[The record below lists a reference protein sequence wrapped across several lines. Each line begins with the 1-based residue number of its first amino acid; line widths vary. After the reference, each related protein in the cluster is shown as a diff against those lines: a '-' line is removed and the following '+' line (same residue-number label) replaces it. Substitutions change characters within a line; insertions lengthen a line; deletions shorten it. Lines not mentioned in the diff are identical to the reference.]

1 MKLLRLGSD
10 YKDFQSIEFTDGL
23 NIIVGTKIETN
34 KNEETSNG
42 VGKSLSLRCIDF
54 LFGKDRDTEE
64 IKKILK
70 EKGITLNLLFSQN
83 NEQYF
88 VERNDKNIFLNEKE
102 INIKQYQEFLYEINI
117 KNQIPDNIN
126 KKILSFRNIFAR
138 FFRTSRESY
147 MNPLRQIKQE
157 KSYQNNYMNAFLL
170 KLDLVY
176 LEQKSHLKAK
186 QDKLKETIKQLSA
199 YENNEVINR
208 EKELELEEKLKEITT
223 NLASFKIAENYY
235 ELEKR
240 LNNLTQSIETLR
252 NQKLIKER
260 QIQNKENIIK
270 VNKQFDIDID
280 KIENI
285 YKEVKFFFEKSPINH
300 IEAVKNFHNTLFENR
315 KNKAI
320 KDKKILKSEVER
332 LTLDINNMDEERMKL
347 YKDLENKGALEEYQA
362 IMREK
367 ENIINELDN
376 IQRTKKVI
384 TDLKNKEAD
393 LKIEIDKFKKKLVGF
408 EGEIDIKI
416 RQLGQYF
423 REISSIF
430 YKDNKGYLD
439 IKINRNFQT
448 EKLYDIAVKID
459 TDKSD
464 GISNMKVFIYDM
476 LIYKLNPNLIGFVG
490 HDNILF
496 DSIDERQIAQAL
508 KYVNENVGQYI
519 CSIHDTKFNEA
530 NEFAKSNLDID
541 LNNFVRL
548 ELNENKKLF
557 GFKFGEHLK

>member
-1 MKLLRLGSD
+1 MKLLRLSSD

-23 NIIVGTKIETN
+23 NIIVGTKTETN

-54 LFGKDRDTEE
+54 LFGKDRYAEE
-64 IKKILK
+64 IKKAL
-70 EKGITLNLLFSQN
+70 EKNDITLNLLFSQDN
-83 NEQYF
+83 KQYF

-102 INIKQYQEFLYEINI
+102 INIKQYKEFLYDINI
-117 KNQIPDNIN
+117 KPNIMDYYDNG
-126 KKILSFRNIFAR
+126 ILTFRNIFPR
-138 FFRTSRESY
+138 FFRTSRDSY
-147 MNPLRQIKQE
+147 MNPLEQIGRE
-157 KSYQNNYMNAFLL
+157 TSYQNNYMNAFLL

-176 LEQKSHLKAK
+176 LEQKSSLKIK
-186 QDKLKETIKQLSA
+186 QKELQETIKQLSA

-235 ELEKR
+235 ELEKK
-240 LNNLTQSIETLR
+240 LDELTQSIETLR

-260 QIQNKENIIK
+260 QIQSKNNIIK
-270 VNKQFDIDID
+270 VNKQFDIDIA
-280 KIENI
+280 KITNI
-285 YKEVKFFFEKSPINH
+285 YQEVKFFFEKSPINH

-320 KDKKILKSEVER
+320 KDKKILEIEINEIGLQIDNKDKER
-332 LTLDINNMDEERMKL
+332 IKL

-362 IMREK
+362 LMREK
-367 ENIINELDN
+367 ENIINELGN
-376 IQRTKKVI
+376 IQRTKNVI
-384 TDLKNKEAD
+384 ADLKNKEVD
-393 LKIEIDKFKKKLVGF
+393 LKIEIEKFKKKLVGF
-408 EGEIDIKI
+408 ESEIDIKI
-416 RQLGQYF
+416 RQLGRYF

-439 IKINRNFQT
+439 IKINHDFQT
-448 EKLYDIAVKID
+448 EKLYDMAVKID
-459 TDKSD
+459 ADKSD

-508 KYVNENVGQYI
+508 KYASENIGQYI

-530 NEFAKSNLDID
+530 NKFAVLNLGID
-541 LNNFVRL
+541 LKQFVKL

>member
-1 MKLLRLGSD
+1 MKILKLGAN
-10 YKDFQSIEFTDGL
+10 YRKFQSIEFKDGL
-23 NIIVGTKIETN
+23 NIIVGTKTETK

-54 LFGKDRDTEE
+54 LFGKDRDIEE
-64 IKKILK
+64 IKKVLK
-70 EKGITLNLLFSQN
+70 ENDITLNLLFLQDN
-83 NEQYF
+83 KQYF
-88 VERNDKNIFLNEKE
+88 VERNDKNIFLNERE
-102 INIKQYQEFLYEINI
+102 INIKQYKEFLYEINI
-117 KNQIPDNIN
+117 KKQIPDNVN

-147 MNPLRQIKQE
+147 MNPLRQIEQE
-157 KSYQNNYMNAFLL
+157 APYQNNYMNAFLL
-170 KLDLVY
+170 KLDLTY
-176 LEQKSHLKAK
+176 LEQKSHLKIK
-186 QDKLKETIKQLSA
+186 QKELKETIKQLSI
-199 YENNEVINR
+199 YENGDMVNR

-223 NLASFKIAENYY
+223 NLANFKIAENYY

-252 NQKLIKER
+252 NQKLMKER

-320 KDKKILKSEVER
+320 KDKKILKIEVEQ
-332 LTLDINNMDEERMKL
+332 LTLDIKNMDEERMKL
-347 YKDLENKGALEEYQA
+347 YKDLENKGALEEYQTL
-362 IMREK
+362 IREK
-367 ENIINELDN
+367 EKIVGELENIR
-376 IQRTKKVI
+376 RTKKVI

-393 LKIEIDKFKKKLVGF
+393 LKIEIDKFKKELVIF
-408 EGEIDIKI
+408 EEEIDANIHK
-416 RQLGQYF
+416 LGRAF

-439 IKINRNFQT
+439 IKINHNFKT

-476 LIYKLNPNLIGFVG
+476 LVYKLNPNLTGLVG

-508 KYVNENVGQYI
+508 KYANENVGQYI

-530 NEFAKSNLDID
+530 NKFAKSNLDID

-557 GFKFGEHLK
+557 GFKFGEH

>member
-1 MKLLRLGSD
+1 MKLLRLSSD

-23 NIIVGTKIETN
+23 NIIVGTKTETN
-34 KNEETSNG
+34 KNEKTSNG

-54 LFGKDRDTEE
+54 LFGKDRYAEE
-64 IKKILK
+64 IKKAL
-70 EKGITLNLLFSQN
+70 EENDITLNLLFSQDN
-83 NEQYF
+83 KQYF

-199 YENNEVINR
+199 HENNEVINR
-208 EKELELEEKLKEITT
+208 KKEFELEEKLKEITT

-252 NQKLIKER
+252 NQKLMKAR
-260 QIQNKENIIK
+260 QIQSKNNIIK
-270 VNKQFDIDID
+270 VNKQFDIDIA
-280 KIENI
+280 KITNI
-285 YKEVKFFFEKSPINH
+285 YQEVKFFFEKSPINH

-320 KDKKILKSEVER
+320 KDKKILKIEVER

-347 YKDLENKGALEEYQA
+347 YKDLENKGALEEYQTL
-362 IMREK
+362 IKKIVGEL
-367 ENIINELDN
+367 ENIR
-376 IQRTKKVI
+376 RTKKVI

-439 IKINRNFQT
+439 IKINRNFKT
-448 EKLYDIAVKID
+448 EKLYDIAVTID

-464 GISNMKVFIYDM
+464 GISNMKVFIYDI

-508 KYVNENVGQYI
+508 KY
-519 CSIHDTKFNEA
+519 A
-530 NEFAKSNLDID
+530 N
-541 LNNFVRL
+541 
-548 ELNENKKLF
+548 
-557 GFKFGEHLK
+557 

>member
-1 MKLLRLGSD
+1 MKILKLGAN
-10 YKDFQSIEFTDGL
+10 YRKFQSIEFKDGL
-23 NIIVGTKIETN
+23 NIIVGTKTETK

-54 LFGKDRDTEE
+54 LFGKDRDIEE
-64 IKKILK
+64 IKKVLK
-70 EKGITLNLLFSQN
+70 ENDITLNLLFLQDN
-83 NEQYF
+83 KQYF
-88 VERNDKNIFLNEKE
+88 VERNDKNIFLNERE
-102 INIKQYQEFLYEINI
+102 INIKQYKEFLYEINI
-117 KNQIPDNIN
+117 KKQIPDNVN

-147 MNPLRQIKQE
+147 MNPLRQIEQE
-157 KSYQNNYMNAFLL
+157 APYQNNYMNAFLL
-170 KLDLVY
+170 KLDLTY
-176 LEQKSHLKAK
+176 LEQKSHLKIK
-186 QDKLKETIKQLSA
+186 QKELKETIKQLSI
-199 YENNEVINR
+199 YENGDMVNR

-223 NLASFKIAENYY
+223 NLSNFKIAENYY

-252 NQKLIKER
+252 NQKLMKER

-300 IEAVKNFHNTLFENR
+300 IEAVKNFHDTLFENR

-320 KDKKILKSEVER
+320 KDKKILKIEVEQ
-332 LTLDINNMDEERMKL
+332 LTLDIKNMDEERMKL
-347 YKDLENKGALEEYQA
+347 YKDLENKGALEEYQTL
-362 IMREK
+362 IREK
-367 ENIINELDN
+367 EKIVGELENIR
-376 IQRTKKVI
+376 RTKKVI

-393 LKIEIDKFKKKLVGF
+393 LKIEIDKFKKELVIF
-408 EGEIDIKI
+408 EEEIDANIHK
-416 RQLGQYF
+416 LGRSF

-439 IKINRNFQT
+439 IKINHNFKT

-476 LIYKLNPNLIGFVG
+476 LVYKLNPNLTGLVG

-508 KYVNENVGQYI
+508 KYANENVGQYI

-530 NEFAKSNLDID
+530 NKFSKSNLDID

-557 GFKFGEHLK
+557 GFKFGEH

>member
-1 MKLLRLGSD
+1 MKILKLGAN
-10 YKDFQSIEFTDGL
+10 YRKFQSIEFKDGL
-23 NIIVGTKIETN
+23 NIIVGTKTETK

-54 LFGKDRDTEE
+54 LFGKDRDIEE
-64 IKKILK
+64 IKKVLK
-70 EKGITLNLLFSQN
+70 ENDMTLNLLFSQDN
-83 NEQYF
+83 KQYF
-88 VERNDKNIFLNEKE
+88 VERNDKNIFLNERE
-102 INIKQYQEFLYEINI
+102 INIKQYKEFLYKINI
-117 KNQIPDNIN
+117 KKQIPDNVN

-147 MNPLRQIKQE
+147 MNPLRQIEQE
-157 KSYQNNYMNAFLL
+157 APYQNNYMNAFLL
-170 KLDLVY
+170 KLDLTY
-176 LEQKSHLKAK
+176 LEQKSHLKIK
-186 QDKLKETIKQLSA
+186 QKELKETIKQLSI
-199 YENNEVINR
+199 YENGDMVNR

-223 NLASFKIAENYY
+223 NLANFKIAENYY

-252 NQKLIKER
+252 NQKLMKER

-320 KDKKILKSEVER
+320 KDKKILEIEVEQ
-332 LTLDINNMDEERMKL
+332 LTLEIDNMDEERMKL
-347 YKDLENKGALEEYQA
+347 YKDLENKGALEEYQTLV
-362 IMREK
+362 REK
-367 ENIINELDN
+367 EKIVGELENIR
-376 IQRTKKVI
+376 RTKKVI

-393 LKIEIDKFKKKLVGF
+393 LKIEIDKFKKELVIF
-408 EGEIDIKI
+408 EEEIDANIHK
-416 RQLGQYF
+416 LGRAF

-439 IKINRNFQT
+439 IKINHNFKT
-448 EKLYDIAVKID
+448 EKLYDIDVKID

-476 LIYKLNPNLIGFVG
+476 LVYKLNSNLIGFVG

-508 KYVNENVGQYI
+508 KYANENVGQYI

-530 NEFAKSNLDID
+530 NKFAKSNLDID

-557 GFKFGEHLK
+557 GFKFGEH

>member
-10 YKDFQSIEFTDGL
+10 YKNFQSIEFSDGL
-23 NIIVGTKIETN
+23 NIIVGTKAETQ

-64 IKKILK
+64 IKDVLK
-70 EKGITLNLLFSQN
+70 EKVITLNLLFSQN
-83 NEQYF
+83 NKQYF
-88 VERNDKNIFLNEKE
+88 VERNDKNIFLNERE
-102 INIKQYQEFLYEINI
+102 IDIKRYKEFLYEINI
-117 KNQIPDNIN
+117 KNQIPDNVN

-147 MNPLRQIKQE
+147 INPLRQIDKE
-157 KSYQNNYMNAFLL
+157 AHYQNNYMNAFLL
-170 KLDLVY
+170 KLNLTY
-176 LEQKSHLKAK
+176 LEQKSHLKIK
-186 QDKLKETIKQLSA
+186 QKELKETIKQLSI
-199 YENNEVINR
+199 YENGDMVNR

-223 NLASFKIAENYY
+223 NLANFKIAENYY

-252 NQKLIKER
+252 NQKLMKER

-300 IEAVKNFHNTLFENR
+300 IEAVKNFHDTLFENR

-320 KDKKILKSEVER
+320 KDKKILKIEVER
-332 LTLDINNMDEERMKL
+332 LTLDIKNMDEERIKL
-347 YKDLENKGALEEYQA
+347 YKDLENKGALEEYQTL
-362 IMREK
+362 IKEK
-367 ENIINELDN
+367 EKIVDELENIR
-376 IQRTKKVI
+376 RTKKVI

-393 LKIEIDKFKKKLVGF
+393 LKIEIDKFKKELVIF
-408 EGEIDIKI
+408 EEEIDANIHK
-416 RQLGQYF
+416 LGKAF

-439 IKINRNFQT
+439 IKINHNFKT

-476 LIYKLNPNLIGFVG
+476 LVYKLNSNLIGFVG

-508 KYVNENVGQYI
+508 KYANENLEQYI

-530 NEFAKSNLDID
+530 NKFAKSNLDID

-557 GFKFGEHLK
+557 GFKFGEH